1 MTPVGLAA
9 SFEERLQ
16 RMATG
21 MWKLWR
27 ELPTDHLLCQM
38 ANDDASAK
46 HVENLVAERVAR
58 VIRLEQE
65 ASLRTSVQKVA
76 VLESERDSL
85 KENVKELQA
94 EIERLSFDLGASREQ
109 QASQRSLLEVD
120 KKYRDLE
127 RTISDKDHVI
137 ATLNVRLRDADESAA
152 DAAEQLNR
160 VRSQP
165 SQLGHFAPSYPPV
178 LAQHFPSPSGTHYPT
193 QYAAGASFLPNGV
206 TAPRYDDTH
215 DSAVRPQLMTHAS
228 GLVGGGSGLID
239 SRCFQ
244 SDLINQ
250 SSRLREYE
258 ALLTS
263 ARQAAAAAFH
273 QVNRVHS
280 QALAELSNSS
290 LLEKLGDISA
300 ACIDAS
306 VRLFAG
312 SPEESKQAVD
322 ARHAV
327 QKLVDHLK
335 ELHKKLKLVVK
346 RAVSEKRNT
355 SSSSVSTEKSGLAIQ
370 RRESE
375 HGLRALAGVSHDT
388 TAAVSYWKTRCVG
401 AEQAL
406 EDAKEAVKE
415 TRGEQRMAEIAS
427 KLVSDALT
435 SAGYAEQRPANPAPA
450 RHASAPPPDHYILR
464 TEHLQIVHDLESSLV
479 LETRKYVDQREQ
491 AAKQE
496 ASARIR
502 EAEQTVDR
510 LRSEANGLQTTKSE
524 LQAGLAGA
532 KQKGELL
539 ESKLEAVKQ
548 KLDGEVEK
556 RQVAEQA
563 VGVLKAEI
571 TRLQGEQSF
580 QQRYSPQLSH
590 DDSFHRTTL
599 QKGTTV
605 ENLERQ
611 LRDERE
617 EKSAVSMIVM
627 QCEGTLS
634 DGIASLC
641 LEIDSLKQ
649 ATESKQQWSVKSLDD
664 AIRALLSDG
673 DVNQQGGGVLAL
685 DMMRSMSDDDSFGR
699 QQSSKLQA
707 AAVLLRRRVRM
718 LLRVCSL
725 LSQRLRQAEDRT
737 SYTNRTRQA
746 DRAQKLFVA
755 RRRLLEAVSHI
766 RVACTAAYSFAKR
779 SQQDTSLL
787 LERFSDQILKKAYQ
801 ACSEHQDEAQRSL
814 SHSSEATQRSLLEVQ
829 HAQLDNQRTLAHLSA
844 VLTSLE
850 PYVAIPPQLRSSLT
864 GSGGEIEFQ
873 AALRSLE
880 ELYRRSLAT
889 SQQMMELQK
898 AAVVQQDTLR
908 HQQTDINESLRLK
921 ADLNERLERL
931 QIELRTT
938 TEAHEAAETKAST
951 AHSEL
956 NEKTKRLQD
965 VEREMEALSRQLE
978 ASERALDAAREENR
992 QRGESGARRDI
1003 RLEHVEGELRA
1014 ATEAT
1019 DREKQLREAAEKA
1032 LAAAQGEQRTL
1043 REQLLREEEERVQR
1057 TRPLERRVE
1066 TLQSQLVRQQSKTD
1080 ETVSL
1085 ATAELHACVE
1095 ERDGQI
1101 RLLEAELQRA
1111 ADDKQVQVS
1120 RLSEAHEEHETDVA
1134 RLRQQHKTCVA
1145 RLHAEATLNEKL
1157 MSQLAEKEKEIAHL
1171 THRLASGST
1180 TVSPRHRLLPPPVT

>member
-1 MTPVGLAA
+1 
-9 SFEERLQ
+9 
-16 RMATG
+16 

-193 QYAAGASFLPNGV
+193 
-206 TAPRYDDTH
+206 H
-215 DSAVRPQLMTHAS
+215 
-228 GLVGGGSGLID
+228 
-239 SRCFQ
+239 
-244 SDLINQ
+244 
-250 SSRLREYE
+250 SRLREYE

-718 LLRVCSL
+718 LLR
-725 LSQRLRQAEDRT
+725 
-737 SYTNRTRQA
+737 A

-766 RVACTAAYSFAKR
+766 R
-779 SQQDTSLL
+779 
-787 LERFSDQILKKAYQ
+787 
-801 ACSEHQDEAQRSL
+801 
-814 SHSSEATQRSLLEVQ
+814 
-829 HAQLDNQRTLAHLSA
+829 
-844 VLTSLE
+844 
-850 PYVAIPPQLRSSLT
+850 
-864 GSGGEIEFQ
+864 
-873 AALRSLE
+873 
-880 ELYRRSLAT
+880 
-889 SQQMMELQK
+889 
-898 AAVVQQDTLR
+898 
-908 HQQTDINESLRLK
+908 
-921 ADLNERLERL
+921 
-931 QIELRTT
+931 
-938 TEAHEAAETKAST
+938 
-951 AHSEL
+951 
-956 NEKTKRLQD
+956 
-965 VEREMEALSRQLE
+965 
-978 ASERALDAAREENR
+978 
-992 QRGESGARRDI
+992 
-1003 RLEHVEGELRA
+1003 
-1014 ATEAT
+1014 
-1019 DREKQLREAAEKA
+1019 
-1032 LAAAQGEQRTL
+1032 
-1043 REQLLREEEERVQR
+1043 
-1057 TRPLERRVE
+1057 
-1066 TLQSQLVRQQSKTD
+1066 
-1080 ETVSL
+1080 
-1085 ATAELHACVE
+1085 
-1095 ERDGQI
+1095 
-1101 RLLEAELQRA
+1101 
-1111 ADDKQVQVS
+1111 
-1120 RLSEAHEEHETDVA
+1120 
-1134 RLRQQHKTCVA
+1134 
-1145 RLHAEATLNEKL
+1145 
-1157 MSQLAEKEKEIAHL
+1157 
-1171 THRLASGST
+1171 
-1180 TVSPRHRLLPPPVT
+1180 